1 MFKDNLRRKLSENGF
16 EIKEFARFVNIP
28 YSTFQTYVS
37 NKTPV
42 FPTLENAM
50 KIAAALDTT
59 VEELYYGD
67 AWLDGSLANEVAAV
81 PRPHQNAVKSM
92 LHLANEQLRA

>member
-1 MFKDNLRRKLSENGF
+1 MLKDNLRRKLSEKDF
-16 EIKEFARFVNIP
+16 EIKEFAKIVKIP
-28 YSTFQTYVS
+28 YSTFKRYIS
-37 NKTPV
+37 KNPV

-67 AWLDGSLANEVAAV
+67 AWLDGSLANEIAAV